1 MGEGVEKKEPTLLV
15 VLQVGT
21 ATMENSMEVRQKTK
35 NRATVWSGNLI
46 PGHISGENH
55 TVKRNTHHCLQQI
68 RHGSSLNVHQQTNG
82 LGRCVT
88 LLSHTKNEIMPFA
101 ATWMNLEIII
111 LREINWTEKE
121 KYHYDILYMW
131 NRKRNY
137 TNELTKQKETH
148 RLRERLWQGVGVK
161 G

>member
-1 MGEGVEKKEPTLLV
+1 MVI
-15 VLQVGT
+15 
-21 ATMENSMEVRQKTK
+21 NSKST
-35 NRATVWSGNLI
+35 
-46 PGHISGENH
+46 
-55 TVKRNTHHCLQQI
+55 
-68 RHGSSLNVHQQTNG
+68 SLNKEDVFIDI
-82 LGRCVT
+82 
-88 LLSHTKNEIMPFA
+88 KENEIMPFA

-148 RLRERLWQGVGVK
+148 RLRE
-161 G
+161 